1 MLQSYIN
8 EKGQFPPYSIALHL
22 SDLNPKFAKSN
33 DIQLVS
39 REVVY
44 YDVTQFVLG
53 GPITGIQRVVNAFLQ
68 QDVCP
73 VVFYNNN
80 YYKFVDNKIA
90 PKFIYSPLT
99 KLLNFIGKHTY
110 MFFSSLN
117 FTLLQKI
124 KNLRLKM
131 VLKNINVDYRIPL
144 QLSEIEEANI
154 FISDLPS
161 SREHLEFLLVLS
173 YFTRSSIGIF
183 LHDLIP
189 ITHPELMPKNSTAEF
204 NLYAKL
210 LLNIEKV
217 FVSTQSVLSTYE
229 NYRKMFKTF
238 NTDQKTFITSFPDF
252 RKSLI
257 KNDSPIKF
265 SEKENE
271 ILNSDKP
278 FLLAVGTVFTR
289 KNYSLVLRALQK
301 LNEVN
306 ITCNFVIA
314 AHKSW
319 GDSALEFAFKQFTD
333 SKKYTFILYGLS
345 DTKLE
350 KFYEKASIVV
360 FPSLA
365 EGFGLPILEAR
376 NYGKIV
382 LANEIEPM
390 LSFSKVDSGII
401 TLPPHSSAW
410 AEKIKQILQKDVPIN
425 SPVVSDDNE
434 LKIPTVSSWCS
445 SIIEKIQDR

>member
-8 EKGQFPPYSIALHL
+8 EKGQFPTYSIALHL
-22 SDLNPKFAKSN
+22 SDFNPKFAKIN
-33 DIQLVS
+33 DVQLVS
-39 REVVY
+39 RKVVF

-53 GPITGIQRVVNAFLQ
+53 GPITGIQRVVNAFLE

-80 YYKFVDNKIA
+80 YYKFVNNKIA
-90 PKFIYSPLT
+90 PNIMYSPLT
-99 KLLNFIGKHTY
+99 KLLNYIGKHTY
-110 MFFSSLN
+110 LFFSNLN
-117 FTLLQKI
+117 STPLQKI
-124 KNLRLKM
+124 RKLRLKM
-131 VLKNINVDYRIPL
+131 SLKNLNVDYRAPL
-144 QLSEIEEANI
+144 QLSEIEEAHI
-154 FISDLPS
+154 FISDLPA

-173 YFTRSSIGIF
+173 SFTRSSIAIF

-189 ITHPELMPKNSTAEF
+189 IIYPELMPKNSTAEF

-210 LLNIEKV
+210 LLNAKKV

-229 NYRKMFKTF
+229 DYRKMFKTF

-257 KNDSPIKF
+257 KVNSPIKF

-278 FLLAVGTVFTR
+278 FALAVGTIFTR

-301 LNEVN
+301 LNEAN
-306 ITCNFVIA
+306 IPCNFVIA
-314 AHKSW
+314 AYKSW

-345 DTKLE
+345 DRKLE

-376 NYGKIV
+376 SYGKIV
-382 LANEIEPM
+382 LVNELEPM
-390 LSFSKVDSGII
+390 MSLSKVDSGII
-401 TLPPHSSAW
+401 TLPPHSNAW
-410 AEKIKQILQKDVPIN
+410 AEKIKQILQKDLPIN
-425 SPVVSDDNE
+425 SFVVSDHNE
-434 LKIPTVSSWCS
+434 VKIPSVSSWCL
-445 SIIEKIQDR
+445 SIIEKILDR